1 MMPELALMPPQA
13 IPLCHIWSI
22 LSMSQKSRNALLLNS
37 VGAVPSKKGC
47 HISAYGLSRPK
58 ACSKVP
64 GLKELGGTHDMSA
77 LYNAVEALM
86 VVHNLCISLDDHPE
100 DIWDYDPSDDTM
112 VEEEEEEDGDSGIQ
126 NYGNVILQ
134 RVQLPGRETEA
145 WLKAHGIAKR
155 LELLTK
161 LCPIEEF

>member
-1 MMPELALMPPQA
+1 
-13 IPLCHIWSI
+13 
-22 LSMSQKSRNALLLNS
+22 MSQRSRNASLFNS
-37 VGAVPSKKGC
+37 VSAFNKRLSYVHIWVEHAFGMLKG
-47 HISAYGLSRPK
+47 HF
-58 ACSKVP
+58 P
-64 GLKELGGTHDMSA
+64 GLKELEGTQDMNA

-86 VVHNLCISLDDHPE
+86 VVHNLCISLNDHPE
-100 DIWDYDPSDDTM
+100 DIWDYDPSDDTTVE
-112 VEEEEEEDGDSGIQ
+112 VEEDEDGDSGIQ

-155 LELLTK
+155 LDLLTK

>member
-1 MMPELALMPPQA
+1 
-13 IPLCHIWSI
+13 
-22 LSMSQKSRNALLLNS
+22 MSQRSRNASLFNS
-37 VGAVPSKKGC
+37 VSAFNKRLSYVHIWVEHAFGMLKG
-47 HISAYGLSRPK
+47 HF
-58 ACSKVP
+58 P
-64 GLKELGGTHDMSA
+64 GLKELGGTQDMNA

-86 VVHNLCISLDDHPE
+86 VVHNLCISLNDHPE
-100 DIWDYDPSDDTM
+100 DIWDYDPSDDTTVE
-112 VEEEEEEDGDSGIQ
+112 VEEDEDGDSGIQ

-155 LELLTK
+155 LDLLTK